1 LRAAASSAVGSRE
14 SLRDALA
21 VRGSMRAPVCLAAS
35 SQPIGRLTE
44 VREHVDA
51 DRVVALTSE
60 LVSVDTRNPP
70 GNEAPIE
77 ETVVKALAGRRP
89 TWTRI
94 EPEPGR
100 MSLVAEVP
108 HPHGPATGRPVLV
121 VNGHLDVVP
130 VNAAAWSHDPFD
142 PKLVD
147 GRLYGRGTADMKG
160 GIAAAICALDTL
172 ERAGATP
179 VCDLIFHFVAD
190 EERGG
195 RVGTQ
200 ALLEQGMIRADAC
213 LIPEPTDLQ
222 ICVAE
227 RGLLQAY
234 IKVEGRPG
242 HGSRPREGISA
253 IENAAKLVLALHA
266 ADFGDEEH
274 PLLGR
279 PTANIGT
286 INGGTTFNTVAE
298 TCVIGIDRR
307 LLPGATLAST
317 EAGIRRLIDAA
328 GVPDL
333 RYEFD
338 VDMFGEASEMPA
350 DEPFAI
356 LVGEAVAKATG
367 TPPSTIGMTFTTDA
381 RFVRNQA
388 GIPAVV
394 CGPGSVAQAHG
405 NDEFVAVDSLVDATA
420 AFAELYATFGAP

>member
-1 LRAAASSAVGSRE
+1 
-14 SLRDALA
+14 
-21 VRGSMRAPVCLAAS
+21 M
-35 SQPIGRLTE
+35 
-44 VREHVDA
+44 REHVDA
-51 DRVVALTSE
+51 ERVVSLTSE

-77 ETVVKALAGRRP
+77 ETVVKALSHRHP

-100 MSLVAEVP
+100 VSLIAEVP
-108 HPHGPATGRPVLV
+108 HPDGRRTDRPVLI

-142 PKLVD
+142 PVLQDGKLF
-147 GRLYGRGTADMKG
+147 GRGTADMKG

-172 ERAGATP
+172 EKAGVSRACE
-179 VCDLIFHFVAD
+179 VLFHFVAD

-200 ALLEQGMIRADAC
+200 ALLEQGFIRGDAC

-242 HGSRPREGISA
+242 HGSRPREGVSA

-266 ADFGDEEH
+266 ADFGDPEH

-286 INGGTTFNTVAE
+286 IAGGTTFNTVAE
-298 TCVIGIDRR
+298 TCTIGIDRR

-317 EAGIRRLIDAA
+317 EGGIRKLIDAA
-328 GVPDL
+328 AVADL
-333 RYEFD
+333 RYEFE
-338 VDMFGEASEMPA
+338 VDMFGEASEMSP
-350 DEPFAI
+350 DDPFAT

-367 TPPSTIGMTFTTDA
+367 SVPQTIGMSFTTDA

-388 GIPAVV
+388 GTPAVV
-394 CGPGSVAQAHG
+394 CGPGSVSQAHG
-405 NDEFVAVDSLVDATA
+405 NDEYVTVESLVSATA
-420 AFAELYATFGAP
+420 AYAELYAMFGR